1 MKILK
6 NFISLVYIMSDTPLP
21 QRSRKG
27 IPAWVDHAKLVA
39 KVFLVLGA
47 VCGIS
52 GVALFTYAEAYPDNR
67 HRVGPLTFSQLGF
80 WLIVSGCGVILL
92 SVVGSQICT
101 CVGRKSIPP
110 PPIIT
115 HSGMGTGYDEE
126 DGEDTSLL
134 ANGSPSNKS
143 PTSSRRL

>member
-1 MKILK
+1 V
-6 NFISLVYIMSDTPLP
+6 FEVHISSVYIMSETPP
-21 QRSRKG
+21 RSRKG
-27 IPAWVDHAKLVA
+27 VPAWVEKAKLFA

-47 VCGIS
+47 LCGIS
-52 GVALFTYAEAYPDNR
+52 GVALFTFSEAYPDN
-67 HRVGPLTFSQLGF
+67 HRVGRLTYSQLGF
-80 WLIVSGCGVILL
+80 WLIASGCGVILL
-92 SVVGSQICT
+92 SVIGSQICT

-115 HSGMGTGYDEE
+115 NSGMGTGYDEE